1 MAGED
6 FSGFTEYFSKYSVY
20 CFHTCSKVLESVDE
34 NIQVIRLHEDAET
47 HLVLA
52 EPMEPMNGWDVNT
65 ILEDYMDTEVYNRR
79 LIYVKYDRNLVATI
93 IENEFWDD
101 LYNEIDDSV
110 MNMEGQE
117 LDEAFETYVD
127 YAKLDQIENVKV
139 VRVEQEEDDTCTIVR
154 GILEADVSLD
164 GYVYFEGENNMV
176 NSSEVTLNSNFN
188 LSIRMGKSPICVP
201 GNCITY
207 N

>member
-1 MAGED
+1 M
-6 FSGFTEYFSKYSVY
+6 
-20 CFHTCSKVLESVDE
+20 
-34 NIQVIRLHEDAET
+34 
-47 HLVLA
+47 
-52 EPMEPMNGWDVNT
+52 
-65 ILEDYMDTEVYNRR
+65 
-79 LIYVKYDRNLVATI
+79 KYDRNLVATI

-110 MNMEGQE
+110 MNTEGQE

-127 YAKLDQIENVKV
+127 YAELDQIENVKV

-176 NSSEVTLNSNFN
+176 NSSEVTLEFEFQFEHQN
-188 LSIRMGKSPICVP
+188 GKNRQFVSRVIA
-201 GNCITY
+201 
-207 N
+207 

>member
-1 MAGED
+1 M
-6 FSGFTEYFSKYSVY
+6 
-20 CFHTCSKVLESVDE
+20 
-34 NIQVIRLHEDAET
+34 
-47 HLVLA
+47 
-52 EPMEPMNGWDVNT
+52 
-65 ILEDYMDTEVYNRR
+65 
-79 LIYVKYDRNLVATI
+79 KYDRNLVATI

-110 MNMEGQE
+110 MHMEGQE

-127 YAKLDQIENVKV
+127 YAELDQIENVKV

-176 NSSEVTLNSNFN
+176 NSSEVTLEFEFQFEHQN
-188 LSIRMGKSPICVP
+188 GKNRQFVSQVIA
-201 GNCITY
+201 
-207 N
+207 

>member
-1 MAGED
+1 M
-6 FSGFTEYFSKYSVY
+6 
-20 CFHTCSKVLESVDE
+20 
-34 NIQVIRLHEDAET
+34 
-47 HLVLA
+47 
-52 EPMEPMNGWDVNT
+52 
-65 ILEDYMDTEVYNRR
+65 
-79 LIYVKYDRNLVATI
+79 KYDRNLVATI

-127 YAKLDQIENVKV
+127 YAELDQIENVKV
-139 VRVEQEEDDTCTIVR
+139 ARVEQEEDDTCTIVR

-176 NSSEVTLNSNFN
+176 NSSEVTLEFEFQFEHQN
-188 LSIRMGKSPICVP
+188 GKNRQFVSRVIA
-201 GNCITY
+201 
-207 N
+207 

>member
-1 MAGED
+1 M
-6 FSGFTEYFSKYSVY
+6 
-20 CFHTCSKVLESVDE
+20 
-34 NIQVIRLHEDAET
+34 
-47 HLVLA
+47 
-52 EPMEPMNGWDVNT
+52 
-65 ILEDYMDTEVYNRR
+65 
-79 LIYVKYDRNLVATI
+79 KYDRNLVATI
-93 IENEFWDD
+93 IENEFWDA

-127 YAKLDQIENVKV
+127 YAELDQIENVKV

-176 NSSEVTLNSNFN
+176 NSSEVTLEFEFQFEHQN
-188 LSIRMGKSPICVP
+188 GKNRQFVSRVIA
-201 GNCITY
+201 
-207 N
+207 

>member
-1 MAGED
+1 M
-6 FSGFTEYFSKYSVY
+6 
-20 CFHTCSKVLESVDE
+20 
-34 NIQVIRLHEDAET
+34 
-47 HLVLA
+47 
-52 EPMEPMNGWDVNT
+52 
-65 ILEDYMDTEVYNRR
+65 
-79 LIYVKYDRNLVATI
+79 KYDRNLVATI

-127 YAKLDQIENVKV
+127 YAELDQIENVKV

-164 GYVYFEGENNMV
+164 GYVYFEGENNMA
-176 NSSEVTLNSNFN
+176 NSSEVTLEFEFQFEHQN
-188 LSIRMGKSPICVP
+188 GKNRQFVSRVIA
-201 GNCITY
+201 
-207 N
+207 

>member
-1 MAGED
+1 M
-6 FSGFTEYFSKYSVY
+6 
-20 CFHTCSKVLESVDE
+20 
-34 NIQVIRLHEDAET
+34 
-47 HLVLA
+47 
-52 EPMEPMNGWDVNT
+52 
-65 ILEDYMDTEVYNRR
+65 
-79 LIYVKYDRNLVATI
+79 KYDRNLVATI

-127 YAKLDQIENVKV
+127 YAELDQIENVKV

-176 NSSEVTLNSNFN
+176 NSSEVTLEFEFQFEHQN
-188 LSIRMGKSPICVP
+188 GKNRQFVSGVIA
-201 GNCITY
+201 
-207 N
+207 

>member
-1 MAGED
+1 M
-6 FSGFTEYFSKYSVY
+6 
-20 CFHTCSKVLESVDE
+20 
-34 NIQVIRLHEDAET
+34 
-47 HLVLA
+47 
-52 EPMEPMNGWDVNT
+52 
-65 ILEDYMDTEVYNRR
+65 
-79 LIYVKYDRNLVATI
+79 KYDRNLVATI

-127 YAKLDQIENVKV
+127 YAELDQIENVKV
-139 VRVEQEEDDTCTIVR
+139 VWVEQEEDDTCTIVR

-176 NSSEVTLNSNFN
+176 NSSEVTLEFEFQFEHQN
-188 LSIRMGKSPICVP
+188 GKNRQFVSRVIA
-201 GNCITY
+201 
-207 N
+207 

>member
-1 MAGED
+1 M
-6 FSGFTEYFSKYSVY
+6 
-20 CFHTCSKVLESVDE
+20 
-34 NIQVIRLHEDAET
+34 
-47 HLVLA
+47 
-52 EPMEPMNGWDVNT
+52 
-65 ILEDYMDTEVYNRR
+65 
-79 LIYVKYDRNLVATI
+79 KYDRNLVVTI

-127 YAKLDQIENVKV
+127 YAELDQIENVKV
-139 VRVEQEEDDTCTIVR
+139 VWVEQEEDDTCTIVR

-176 NSSEVTLNSNFN
+176 NSSEVTLEFEFQFEHQN
-188 LSIRMGKSPICVP
+188 GKNRQFVSRVIA
-201 GNCITY
+201 
-207 N
+207 

>member
-1 MAGED
+1 M
-6 FSGFTEYFSKYSVY
+6 
-20 CFHTCSKVLESVDE
+20 
-34 NIQVIRLHEDAET
+34 
-47 HLVLA
+47 
-52 EPMEPMNGWDVNT
+52 
-65 ILEDYMDTEVYNRR
+65 
-79 LIYVKYDRNLVATI
+79 KYDRNLVATI

-101 LYNEIDDSV
+101 LYNEVGDSV

-127 YAKLDQIENVKV
+127 YAELDQIENVKV

-176 NSSEVTLNSNFN
+176 NSSEVTLEFEFQFEHQN
-188 LSIRMGKSPICVP
+188 GKNRQFVSRVIA
-201 GNCITY
+201 
-207 N
+207 

>member
-1 MAGED
+1 M
-6 FSGFTEYFSKYSVY
+6 
-20 CFHTCSKVLESVDE
+20 
-34 NIQVIRLHEDAET
+34 
-47 HLVLA
+47 
-52 EPMEPMNGWDVNT
+52 
-65 ILEDYMDTEVYNRR
+65 
-79 LIYVKYDRNLVATI
+79 KYDRNLIATI

-127 YAKLDQIENVKV
+127 YAELDQIENVKV

-176 NSSEVTLNSNFN
+176 NSSEVTLEFEFQFEHQN
-188 LSIRMGKSPICVP
+188 GKNRQFVSQVIA
-201 GNCITY
+201 
-207 N
+207 

>member
-1 MAGED
+1 M
-6 FSGFTEYFSKYSVY
+6 
-20 CFHTCSKVLESVDE
+20 
-34 NIQVIRLHEDAET
+34 
-47 HLVLA
+47 
-52 EPMEPMNGWDVNT
+52 
-65 ILEDYMDTEVYNRR
+65 
-79 LIYVKYDRNLVATI
+79 KYDRNLVATI

-127 YAKLDQIENVKV
+127 YAELDQIENVKV

-176 NSSEVTLNSNFN
+176 NSSEVTLEFEFQVEHQN
-188 LSIRMGKSPICVP
+188 GKNRQFVSRVIA
-201 GNCITY
+201 
-207 N
+207 

>member
-1 MAGED
+1 M
-6 FSGFTEYFSKYSVY
+6 
-20 CFHTCSKVLESVDE
+20 
-34 NIQVIRLHEDAET
+34 
-47 HLVLA
+47 
-52 EPMEPMNGWDVNT
+52 
-65 ILEDYMDTEVYNRR
+65 
-79 LIYVKYDRNLVATI
+79 KYDRNLVATI

-127 YAKLDQIENVKV
+127 YAELDQIENVKV

-176 NSSEVTLNSNFN
+176 NSSEVTLECEFQFEHQN
-188 LSIRMGKSPICVP
+188 GKNRQFVSWVIA
-201 GNCITY
+201 
-207 N
+207 

>member
-1 MAGED
+1 M
-6 FSGFTEYFSKYSVY
+6 
-20 CFHTCSKVLESVDE
+20 
-34 NIQVIRLHEDAET
+34 
-47 HLVLA
+47 
-52 EPMEPMNGWDVNT
+52 
-65 ILEDYMDTEVYNRR
+65 
-79 LIYVKYDRNLVATI
+79 KYDRNLVATI

-127 YAKLDQIENVKV
+127 YAELDQIENVKV
-139 VRVEQEEDDTCTIVR
+139 VRVEQEEDDTWTFVR

-176 NSSEVTLNSNFN
+176 NSSEVTLEFEFQFEHQN
-188 LSIRMGKSPICVP
+188 GKNRQFVSRVIA
-201 GNCITY
+201 
-207 N
+207 

>member
-1 MAGED
+1 M
-6 FSGFTEYFSKYSVY
+6 
-20 CFHTCSKVLESVDE
+20 
-34 NIQVIRLHEDAET
+34 
-47 HLVLA
+47 
-52 EPMEPMNGWDVNT
+52 
-65 ILEDYMDTEVYNRR
+65 
-79 LIYVKYDRNLVATI
+79 KYDRNLVATI

-127 YAKLDQIENVKV
+127 YAELDQIENVKV
-139 VRVEQEEDDTCTIVR
+139 VRVEQEEDNTCTIVR

-176 NSSEVTLNSNFN
+176 NSSEVTLEFEFQFEHQN
-188 LSIRMGKSPICVP
+188 GKNRQFVSRVIA
-201 GNCITY
+201 
-207 N
+207 

>member
-1 MAGED
+1 M
-6 FSGFTEYFSKYSVY
+6 
-20 CFHTCSKVLESVDE
+20 
-34 NIQVIRLHEDAET
+34 
-47 HLVLA
+47 
-52 EPMEPMNGWDVNT
+52 
-65 ILEDYMDTEVYNRR
+65 
-79 LIYVKYDRNLVATI
+79 KYDRNLVATI

-127 YAKLDQIENVKV
+127 YAELDQIENVIV

-176 NSSEVTLNSNFN
+176 NSSEVTLEFEFQFEHQN
-188 LSIRMGKSPICVP
+188 GKNRQFVSRVIA
-201 GNCITY
+201 
-207 N
+207 

>member
-1 MAGED
+1 M
-6 FSGFTEYFSKYSVY
+6 
-20 CFHTCSKVLESVDE
+20 
-34 NIQVIRLHEDAET
+34 
-47 HLVLA
+47 
-52 EPMEPMNGWDVNT
+52 
-65 ILEDYMDTEVYNRR
+65 
-79 LIYVKYDRNLVATI
+79 KYDRNLVATI

-127 YAKLDQIENVKV
+127 YAELDQIENVKV

-164 GYVYFEGENNMV
+164 GYVYFEGKNNMV
-176 NSSEVTLNSNFN
+176 NSSEVTLEFEFQFEHQN
-188 LSIRMGKSPICVP
+188 GKNRQFVSQVIA
-201 GNCITY
+201 
-207 N
+207 

>member
-1 MAGED
+1 M
-6 FSGFTEYFSKYSVY
+6 
-20 CFHTCSKVLESVDE
+20 
-34 NIQVIRLHEDAET
+34 
-47 HLVLA
+47 
-52 EPMEPMNGWDVNT
+52 
-65 ILEDYMDTEVYNRR
+65 
-79 LIYVKYDRNLVATI
+79 KYDRNLVATI

-127 YAKLDQIENVKV
+127 YAELDQIENVKV

-176 NSSEVTLNSNFN
+176 NSSEVTLEFEFQFVHQN
-188 LSIRMGKSPICVP
+188 GKNRQFVSRVIA
-201 GNCITY
+201 
-207 N
+207 

>member
-1 MAGED
+1 M
-6 FSGFTEYFSKYSVY
+6 
-20 CFHTCSKVLESVDE
+20 
-34 NIQVIRLHEDAET
+34 
-47 HLVLA
+47 
-52 EPMEPMNGWDVNT
+52 
-65 ILEDYMDTEVYNRR
+65 
-79 LIYVKYDRNLVATI
+79 KYDRNLVATI

-127 YAKLDQIENVKV
+127 YAELDQIENVKV

-164 GYVYFEGENNMV
+164 GYLYFEGKNNMV
-176 NSSEVTLNSNFN
+176 NSSEVTLEFEFQFEHQN
-188 LSIRMGKSPICVP
+188 GKNRQFVSRVIA
-201 GNCITY
+201 
-207 N
+207 

>member
-1 MAGED
+1 M
-6 FSGFTEYFSKYSVY
+6 
-20 CFHTCSKVLESVDE
+20 
-34 NIQVIRLHEDAET
+34 
-47 HLVLA
+47 
-52 EPMEPMNGWDVNT
+52 
-65 ILEDYMDTEVYNRR
+65 
-79 LIYVKYDRNLVATI
+79 KYDRNLVATI

-127 YAKLDQIENVKV
+127 YAELDQIENVKV
-139 VRVEQEEDDTCTIVR
+139 VRLEQEEDDTCTIVR

-176 NSSEVTLNSNFN
+176 NSSEVTLEFEFQFEHQN
-188 LSIRMGKSPICVP
+188 GKNRQFVSRVIA
-201 GNCITY
+201 
-207 N
+207 

>member
-1 MAGED
+1 M
-6 FSGFTEYFSKYSVY
+6 
-20 CFHTCSKVLESVDE
+20 
-34 NIQVIRLHEDAET
+34 
-47 HLVLA
+47 
-52 EPMEPMNGWDVNT
+52 
-65 ILEDYMDTEVYNRR
+65 
-79 LIYVKYDRNLVATI
+79 KYDRNLVATI

-127 YAKLDQIENVKV
+127 YAELDQIENVKV
-139 VRVEQEEDDTCTIVR
+139 VLVEQEEDDTCTIVR

-176 NSSEVTLNSNFN
+176 NSSEVTLEFEFQFEHQN
-188 LSIRMGKSPICVP
+188 GKNRQFVSWVIA
-201 GNCITY
+201 
-207 N
+207 

>member
-1 MAGED
+1 M
-6 FSGFTEYFSKYSVY
+6 
-20 CFHTCSKVLESVDE
+20 
-34 NIQVIRLHEDAET
+34 
-47 HLVLA
+47 
-52 EPMEPMNGWDVNT
+52 
-65 ILEDYMDTEVYNRR
+65 
-79 LIYVKYDRNLVATI
+79 KYDRNLVATI

-127 YAKLDQIENVKV
+127 YAELDQIENVKV
-139 VRVEQEEDDTCTIVR
+139 VRIEQEEDDTCTIVR

-176 NSSEVTLNSNFN
+176 NSSEVTLEFEFQFEHQN
-188 LSIRMGKSPICVP
+188 GKNRQFVSRVIA
-201 GNCITY
+201 
-207 N
+207 

>member
-1 MAGED
+1 M
-6 FSGFTEYFSKYSVY
+6 
-20 CFHTCSKVLESVDE
+20 
-34 NIQVIRLHEDAET
+34 
-47 HLVLA
+47 
-52 EPMEPMNGWDVNT
+52 
-65 ILEDYMDTEVYNRR
+65 
-79 LIYVKYDRNLVATI
+79 KYDRNLVATI

-127 YAKLDQIENVKV
+127 YAELDQIENVKV
-139 VRVEQEEDDTCTIVR
+139 VRVEQEEDDTCMIVR

-176 NSSEVTLNSNFN
+176 NSSEVTLEFEFQFEHQN
-188 LSIRMGKSPICVP
+188 GKNRQFVSRVIA
-201 GNCITY
+201 
-207 N
+207 

>member
-1 MAGED
+1 M
-6 FSGFTEYFSKYSVY
+6 
-20 CFHTCSKVLESVDE
+20 
-34 NIQVIRLHEDAET
+34 
-47 HLVLA
+47 
-52 EPMEPMNGWDVNT
+52 
-65 ILEDYMDTEVYNRR
+65 
-79 LIYVKYDRNLVATI
+79 KYDRNLVATI

-101 LYNEIDDSV
+101 LYNEMDDSV

-127 YAKLDQIENVKV
+127 YAELDQIENVKV

-176 NSSEVTLNSNFN
+176 NSSEVTLEFEFQFEHQN
-188 LSIRMGKSPICVP
+188 GKNRQFVSQVIA
-201 GNCITY
+201 
-207 N
+207 

>member
-1 MAGED
+1 M
-6 FSGFTEYFSKYSVY
+6 
-20 CFHTCSKVLESVDE
+20 
-34 NIQVIRLHEDAET
+34 
-47 HLVLA
+47 
-52 EPMEPMNGWDVNT
+52 
-65 ILEDYMDTEVYNRR
+65 
-79 LIYVKYDRNLVATI
+79 KYDRNLVATI

-127 YAKLDQIENVKV
+127 YAELDQIENVKV

-164 GYVYFEGENNMV
+164 GYIYFEGENNMV
-176 NSSEVTLNSNFN
+176 NSSEVTLEFEFQFEHQN
-188 LSIRMGKSPICVP
+188 GKNRQFVSQVIA
-201 GNCITY
+201 
-207 N
+207 

>member
-1 MAGED
+1 M
-6 FSGFTEYFSKYSVY
+6 
-20 CFHTCSKVLESVDE
+20 
-34 NIQVIRLHEDAET
+34 
-47 HLVLA
+47 
-52 EPMEPMNGWDVNT
+52 
-65 ILEDYMDTEVYNRR
+65 
-79 LIYVKYDRNLVATI
+79 KYDRNLVATI

-127 YAKLDQIENVKV
+127 YAELDQIENVKV

-154 GILEADVSLD
+154 GILEADVSLE

-176 NSSEVTLNSNFN
+176 NSSEVTLEFEFQFEHQN
-188 LSIRMGKSPICVP
+188 GKNRQFVSQVIA
-201 GNCITY
+201 
-207 N
+207 

>member
-1 MAGED
+1 M
-6 FSGFTEYFSKYSVY
+6 
-20 CFHTCSKVLESVDE
+20 
-34 NIQVIRLHEDAET
+34 
-47 HLVLA
+47 
-52 EPMEPMNGWDVNT
+52 
-65 ILEDYMDTEVYNRR
+65 
-79 LIYVKYDRNLVATI
+79 KYDRNLVATI

-117 LDEAFETYVD
+117 LDEACETYVD
-127 YAKLDQIENVKV
+127 YAELDQIENVKV

-176 NSSEVTLNSNFN
+176 NSSEVTLEFEFQFEHQN
-188 LSIRMGKSPICVP
+188 GKNRQFVSRVIA
-201 GNCITY
+201 
-207 N
+207 

>member
-1 MAGED
+1 M
-6 FSGFTEYFSKYSVY
+6 
-20 CFHTCSKVLESVDE
+20 
-34 NIQVIRLHEDAET
+34 
-47 HLVLA
+47 
-52 EPMEPMNGWDVNT
+52 
-65 ILEDYMDTEVYNRR
+65 
-79 LIYVKYDRNLVATI
+79 KYDRNLVATI

-110 MNMEGQE
+110 MNMEGKE

-127 YAKLDQIENVKV
+127 YAELDQIENVKV

-176 NSSEVTLNSNFN
+176 NSSEVTLEFEFQFEHQN
-188 LSIRMGKSPICVP
+188 GKNRQFVSRVIA
-201 GNCITY
+201 
-207 N
+207 

>member
-1 MAGED
+1 M
-6 FSGFTEYFSKYSVY
+6 
-20 CFHTCSKVLESVDE
+20 
-34 NIQVIRLHEDAET
+34 
-47 HLVLA
+47 
-52 EPMEPMNGWDVNT
+52 
-65 ILEDYMDTEVYNRR
+65 
-79 LIYVKYDRNLVATI
+79 KYDRNLIATI

-127 YAKLDQIENVKV
+127 YAELDQIENVKV

-176 NSSEVTLNSNFN
+176 NSSEVTLEFEFRFEHQN
-188 LSIRMGKSPICVP
+188 GKNRQFVSRVIA
-201 GNCITY
+201 
-207 N
+207 

>member
-1 MAGED
+1 M
-6 FSGFTEYFSKYSVY
+6 
-20 CFHTCSKVLESVDE
+20 
-34 NIQVIRLHEDAET
+34 
-47 HLVLA
+47 
-52 EPMEPMNGWDVNT
+52 
-65 ILEDYMDTEVYNRR
+65 
-79 LIYVKYDRNLVATI
+79 KYDRNLVATI

-176 NSSEVTLNSNFN
+176 NSSEVTLEFEFQFEHQN
-188 LSIRMGKSPICVP
+188 GKNRQFVSRVIA
-201 GNCITY
+201 
-207 N
+207 

>member
-1 MAGED
+1 M
-6 FSGFTEYFSKYSVY
+6 
-20 CFHTCSKVLESVDE
+20 
-34 NIQVIRLHEDAET
+34 
-47 HLVLA
+47 
-52 EPMEPMNGWDVNT
+52 
-65 ILEDYMDTEVYNRR
+65 
-79 LIYVKYDRNLVATI
+79 KYDRNLVATI

-127 YAKLDQIENVKV
+127 YAELDQIENVKV

-164 GYVYFEGENNMV
+164 GYVYFEGENYIV
-176 NSSEVTLNSNFN
+176 NSSEVTLEFEFQFEHQN
-188 LSIRMGKSPICVP
+188 GKNRQFVSRVIA
-201 GNCITY
+201 
-207 N
+207 

>member
-1 MAGED
+1 M
-6 FSGFTEYFSKYSVY
+6 
-20 CFHTCSKVLESVDE
+20 
-34 NIQVIRLHEDAET
+34 
-47 HLVLA
+47 
-52 EPMEPMNGWDVNT
+52 
-65 ILEDYMDTEVYNRR
+65 
-79 LIYVKYDRNLVATI
+79 KYDRNLVATI

-127 YAKLDQIENVKV
+127 YPELDQIENVKV

-176 NSSEVTLNSNFN
+176 NSSEVTLEFEFQFEHQN
-188 LSIRMGKSPICVP
+188 GKNRQFVSRVIA
-201 GNCITY
+201 
-207 N
+207 

>member
-1 MAGED
+1 M
-6 FSGFTEYFSKYSVY
+6 
-20 CFHTCSKVLESVDE
+20 
-34 NIQVIRLHEDAET
+34 
-47 HLVLA
+47 
-52 EPMEPMNGWDVNT
+52 
-65 ILEDYMDTEVYNRR
+65 
-79 LIYVKYDRNLVATI
+79 KYDRNLVATI

-127 YAKLDQIENVKV
+127 YAELDQIENVKV

-176 NSSEVTLNSNFN
+176 NSSEVTLEFDSQFEHQNGTHHHSVPRVIPP
-188 LSIRMGKSPICVP
+188 LSIDRR
-201 GNCITY
+201 Y
-207 N
+207 HEE